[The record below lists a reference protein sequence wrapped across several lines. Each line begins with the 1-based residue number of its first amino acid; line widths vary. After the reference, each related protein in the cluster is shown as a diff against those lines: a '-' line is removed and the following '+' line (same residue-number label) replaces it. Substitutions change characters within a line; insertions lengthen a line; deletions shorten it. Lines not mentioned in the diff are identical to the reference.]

1 MLTKLSN
8 IRQIVLESG
17 IKQISNMLNKNIYYL
32 WHARCL
38 VNGSQQLNNL
48 FERKTVMKRQQS
60 GFTLVEIAIV
70 LVIIGLL
77 LGGVLKGQELINS
90 AKVKNMINDFR
101 TVSSLVYS
109 YQDRF
114 KAFPGDQSLAQ
125 LNSAF
130 GTDALIKDCTTTAG
144 TCAKGNARLDGDWN
158 STAITTVAT
167 ALQHETYVFWQHV
180 RLANLATGATAT
192 DDPNFAPKNAD
203 GGPLGVESG
212 LDSTGAAAPFIA
224 GMRGSFYVCSGG
236 ILGRYVRQ
244 IDTTMDD
251 GNTAGGNVRAV
262 ANNAARNA
270 TAIDT
275 SAINEGQQY
284 IVCAAF

>member
-1 MLTKLSN
+1 MRSK
-8 IRQIVLESG
+8 
-17 IKQISNMLNKNIYYL
+17 
-32 WHARCL
+32 
-38 VNGSQQLNNL
+38 
-48 FERKTVMKRQQS
+48 QS

-114 KAFPGDQSLAQ
+114 KAFPGDQTQAQ
-125 LNSAF
+125 LDSAF
-130 GTDALIKDCTTTAG
+130 GTGNGTECTTTAG

-167 ALQHETYVFWQHV
+167 ALQHETFVFWQHV

-192 DDPNFAPKNAD
+192 NDPNYAPKNAD
-203 GGPLGVESG
+203 GGALGVESG
-212 LDSTGAAAPFIA
+212 LDSTGAAAPFIT
-224 GMRGSFYVCSGG
+224 GMRGSFYVCSAG

-262 ANNAARNA
+262 AANA
-270 TAIDT
+270 TRGATAVDT
-275 SAINEGQQY
+275 SSINEGQQY

>member
-1 MLTKLSN
+1 
-8 IRQIVLESG
+8 
-17 IKQISNMLNKNIYYL
+17 
-32 WHARCL
+32 
-38 VNGSQQLNNL
+38 
-48 FERKTVMKRQQS
+48 MKRQQS

-114 KAFPGDQSLAQ
+114 KAFPGDQSQAQLDNSFGAAALAQ
-125 LNSAF
+125 V
-130 GTDALIKDCTTTAG
+130 CTPTAVG
-144 TCAKGNARLDGDWN
+144 LCGPGNARIDGDWN
-158 STAITTVAT
+158 ATTVA
-167 ALQHETYVFWQHV
+167 HETYVFWQHV
-180 RLANLATGATAT
+180 RLANLASGVVTPTAANY
-192 DDPNFAPKNAD
+192 DPVNAD
-203 GGPLGVESG
+203 GGRIGIESG
-212 LDSTGAAAPFIA
+212 LDAAGVPAPWIT
-224 GMRGSFYVCSGG
+224 GMRGSFYVCSTG

-244 IDTTMDD
+244 LDTTMDD

-262 ANNAARNA
+262 PTGGARGQAAVE
-270 TAIDT
+270 T

-284 IVCAAF
+284 TVCAGF

>member
-1 MLTKLSN
+1 
-8 IRQIVLESG
+8 
-17 IKQISNMLNKNIYYL
+17 
-32 WHARCL
+32 
-38 VNGSQQLNNL
+38 
-48 FERKTVMKRQQS
+48 MKRQQS

-114 KAFPGDQSLAQ
+114 KAFPGDQDLTQ
-125 LNSAF
+125 LQSAF
-130 GTDALIKDCTTTAG
+130 GTSAIIKDCTTTAG

-158 STAITTVAT
+158 STDKAAFPTVAA

-180 RLANLATGATAT
+180 RLANLATGATDTA
-192 DDPNFAPKNAD
+192 DANYSPKNAD

-212 LDSTGAAAPFIA
+212 LDSAGAAAPFIV

-262 ANNAARNA
+262 ANTA
-270 TAIDT
+270 TASTRTTNTAVET
-275 SAINEGQQY
+275 SLINEGQQY
-284 IVCAAF
+284 TVCAGF

>member
-1 MLTKLSN
+1 MRSK
-8 IRQIVLESG
+8 
-17 IKQISNMLNKNIYYL
+17 
-32 WHARCL
+32 
-38 VNGSQQLNNL
+38 
-48 FERKTVMKRQQS
+48 QS

-114 KAFPGDQSLAQ
+114 KAFPGDQDILQ
-125 LNSAF
+125 LQSAF
-130 GTDALIKDCTTTAG
+130 GASSGANECTPEASGKCT
-144 TCAKGNARLDGDWN
+144 KKNARLDGSWD
-158 STAITTVAT
+158 AT
-167 ALQHETYVFWQHV
+167 GVTDETYVFWQHV
-180 RLANLATGATAT
+180 RLANLATGATSIA
-192 DDPNFAPKNAD
+192 DPNYAPKNAD

-212 LDSTGAAAPFIA
+212 LDSAGAALPFIA

-251 GNTAGGNVRAV
+251 GNTGGGNVRATLST
-262 ANNAARNA
+262 ATTASRPNAVV
-270 TAIDT
+270 DT
-275 SAINEGQQY
+275 SNINEGQQY

>member
-1 MLTKLSN
+1 MRSK
-8 IRQIVLESG
+8 
-17 IKQISNMLNKNIYYL
+17 
-32 WHARCL
+32 
-38 VNGSQQLNNL
+38 
-48 FERKTVMKRQQS
+48 QS

-114 KAFPGDQSLAQ
+114 KAFPGDQLQAQ
-125 LNSAF
+125 LDSAF
-130 GTDALIKDCTTTAG
+130 GSGNGTQCTLTANL
-144 TCAKGNARLDGDWN
+144 CVPGNARLDGDWN
-158 STAITTVAT
+158 STTTGKSRLRLT
-167 ALQHETYVFWQHV
+167 HETFVFWQHV

-192 DDPNFAPKNAD
+192 NDPTSRTEKRRRWSI
-203 GGPLGVESG
+203 GVESG
-212 LDSTGAAAPFIA
+212 LDSSGAAAPFIQ

-262 ANNAARNA
+262 AANATRNA
-270 TAIDT
+270 TAIET
-275 SAINEGQQY
+275 SNINEGQQY

>member
-1 MLTKLSN
+1 MRSK
-8 IRQIVLESG
+8 
-17 IKQISNMLNKNIYYL
+17 
-32 WHARCL
+32 
-38 VNGSQQLNNL
+38 
-48 FERKTVMKRQQS
+48 QS

-114 KAFPGDQSLAQ
+114 KAFPGDQSQAQ
-125 LNSAF
+125 LDSAF
-130 GTDALIKDCTTTAG
+130 GSGNGTQCTLTANL
-144 TCAKGNARLDGDWN
+144 CVPGNARLDGDWN
-158 STAITTVAT
+158 ATAIPVAQVAT
-167 ALQHETYVFWQHV
+167 ALTHETFVFWQHV

-192 DDPNFAPKNAD
+192 NDPNFAPRNAD
-203 GGPLGVESG
+203 GGPIGVESG

-262 ANNAARNA
+262 AANAVRGA

-275 SAINEGQQY
+275 SLINEGQQY

>member
-1 MLTKLSN
+1 MRSK
-8 IRQIVLESG
+8 
-17 IKQISNMLNKNIYYL
+17 
-32 WHARCL
+32 
-38 VNGSQQLNNL
+38 
-48 FERKTVMKRQQS
+48 QS

-114 KAFPGDQSLAQ
+114 KAFPGDQTQAQ
-125 LNSAF
+125 LDSAF
-130 GTDALIKDCTTTAG
+130 GASTGTQCTLTANL
-144 TCAKGNARLDGDWN
+144 CVPGNARLDGDWN
-158 STAITTVAT
+158 STTLAVAT
-167 ALQHETYVFWQHV
+167 AITHETFVFWQHV

-192 DDPNFAPKNAD
+192 NDANFSPRNAD
-203 GGPLGVESG
+203 GGAIGVESG
-212 LDSTGAAAPFIA
+212 LDSSGAAAPFIA

-244 IDTTMDD
+244 IYTTRDD

-262 ANNAARNA
+262 AANA
-270 TAIDT
+270 TRGATSVDT
-275 SAINEGQQY
+275 SLINEGQQY

>member
-1 MLTKLSN
+1 
-8 IRQIVLESG
+8 
-17 IKQISNMLNKNIYYL
+17 
-32 WHARCL
+32 
-38 VNGSQQLNNL
+38 
-48 FERKTVMKRQQS
+48 MKRQQS

-114 KAFPGDQSLAQ
+114 KSLPGDQNITALE
-125 LNSAF
+125 SAF
-130 GTDALIKDCTTTAG
+130 GANATSGVVACTG
-144 TCAKGNARLDGDWN
+144 GSPTCINGNARLDGDWN
-158 STAITTVAT
+158 STTLAVAT
-167 ALQHETYVFWQHV
+167 GQNHETFVFWQHV
-180 RLANLATGATAT
+180 RLANLATGATSVNDA
-192 DDPNFAPKNAD
+192 NFPPKNAD
-203 GGPLGVESG
+203 GGAVGVESG
-212 LDSTGAAAPFIA
+212 LDVNGVAAPWIT
-224 GMRGSFYVCSGG
+224 GMRGSFYVCSSG

-251 GNTAGGNVRAV
+251 GNTQGGNVRAV
-262 ANNAARNA
+262 TLSA
-270 TAIDT
+270 TRGTSGGEAT

-284 IVCAAF
+284 VVCAAF

>member
-1 MLTKLSN
+1 MRSK
-8 IRQIVLESG
+8 
-17 IKQISNMLNKNIYYL
+17 
-32 WHARCL
+32 
-38 VNGSQQLNNL
+38 
-48 FERKTVMKRQQS
+48 QS

-90 AKVKNMINDFR
+90 AKVKNMVNDFR

-114 KAFPGDQSLAQ
+114 KAFPGDQDITQ
-125 LNSAF
+125 LQSAF
-130 GTDALIKDCTTTAG
+130 GATSGAVECTPAAASH
-144 TCAKGNARLDGDWN
+144 CATKNARLDGDWN
-158 STAITTVAT
+158 ATTVAD
-167 ALQHETYVFWQHV
+167 ETYVFWQHV
-180 RLANLATGATAT
+180 RLANLATGAVSIS
-192 DDPNFAPKNAD
+192 DPNYGPKNAD
-203 GGPLGVESG
+203 GGVIGVESG
-212 LDSTGAAAPFIA
+212 LDAAGAPAPWIT
-224 GMRGSFYVCSGG
+224 GMRGAFYVCSTG

-262 ANNAARNA
+262 PTGGTRGQ
-270 TAIDT
+270 TAVDT

-284 IVCAAF
+284 TVCAGF